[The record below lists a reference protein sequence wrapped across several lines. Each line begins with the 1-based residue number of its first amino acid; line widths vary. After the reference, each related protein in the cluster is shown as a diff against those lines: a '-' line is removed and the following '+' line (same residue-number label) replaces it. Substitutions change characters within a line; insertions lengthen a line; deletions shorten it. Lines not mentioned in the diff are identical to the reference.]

1 MNNAL
6 NTPAAGQQTRILVIK
21 LRHHGDMLLTT
32 PVINALHQA
41 WPDAQID
48 VLLYEETR
56 DMLSAHPFIHH
67 IYGID
72 RKWRK
77 LGTRQHLCKE
87 WQLLKALRQQNYT
100 LVVNLADQ
108 WRSAIVTRF
117 TGAPV
122 RIGFDFNKRRGWF
135 WNHCH
140 TQLASVADHQ
150 KLHTVEQNLSV
161 LSPLA
166 VAPVNEVTM
175 SYRSEDWQK
184 VQEKLQSKNVDAAFI
199 VVQPTSRWFF
209 KCWDESKMAATLT
222 ALQQDG
228 HTLILTSGPDKNEKA
243 MIDKIRALC
252 PSERIHSLAGE
263 LSLRQLAVLIDHA
276 KLFIGVDSVPMHMA
290 AALQTPCI
298 ALFGP
303 SKLTFWSPWQ
313 VKGEVIWAGS
323 YGPLPDPD
331 KIDTSTSE
339 RYLNAIPVDDVVA
352 AARRQLL

>member
-6 NTPAAGQQTRILVIK
+6 HTLVDGPQTRILLIK

-32 PVINALHQA
+32 PVIDALHQA
-41 WPDAQID
+41 WPQAQID

-56 DMLSAHPFIHH
+56 DMLAAHPFIHH

-87 WQLLKALRQQNYT
+87 WQLLKTLRQQRYS

-117 TGAPV
+117 TGAPA

-135 WNHCH
+135 WSQCH
-140 TQLASVADHQ
+140 TQLAPVTGHQ
-150 KLHTVEQNLSV
+150 TMHTVEQNLSI
-161 LSPLA
+161 LAPLKI
-166 VAPVNEVTM
+166 PYVNNVTM
-175 SYRSEDWQK
+175 SYQPDDWLA
-184 VQEKLQSKNVDAAFI
+184 VQAKLNTKGIEGPFI

-209 KCWDESKMAATLT
+209 KCWDEEKMAATIS
-222 ALQQDG
+222 ALQKDG
-228 HTLILTSGPDKNEKA
+228 HTIVLTSGPDKNEKA
-243 MIDKIRALC
+243 MIDTIRALC
-252 PSERIHSLAGE
+252 PAERISSLAGD
-263 LSLRQLAVLIDHA
+263 LSLRQLAALIDHA
-276 KLFIGVDSVPMHMA
+276 SLFIGVDSVPMHMA

-313 VKGEVIWAGS
+313 VKGEVIWAGD
-323 YGPLPDPD
+323 YGPLPNPD
-331 KIDTSTSE
+331 QIDTKTSE
-339 RYLNAIPVDDVVA
+339 RYLDAIPVDAVVT
-352 AARRQLL
+352 AARKQLS

>member
-1 MNNAL
+1 MNNVLPTLA
-6 NTPAAGQQTRILVIK
+6 NEPQTRILVIK

-32 PVINALHQA
+32 PVIAALHQA
-41 WPDAQID
+41 WPQAKID

-56 DMLSAHPFIHH
+56 DMLLANPLIHR

-87 WQLLKALRQQNYT
+87 WQLLKTLRQQNYS

-117 TGAPV
+117 TAAPI

-135 WNHCH
+135 WTHCH
-140 TQLASVADHQ
+140 TQLASLAEHQ
-150 KLHTVEQNLSV
+150 TMHTVEQNLSV
-161 LSPLA
+161 LAPLNIP
-166 VAPVNEVTM
+166 PVNQVTM
-175 SYRSEDWQK
+175 SYLPDDWLS
-184 VQEKLQSKNVDAAFI
+184 VQEQLKAQNIDKSYI

-209 KCWDESKMAATLT
+209 KCWDEEKMAATIA
-222 ALQQDG
+222 ALQNDG
-228 HTLILTSGPDKNEKA
+228 HTVVLTSGPDKKEKA
-243 MIDKIRALC
+243 MIEKIRALC
-252 PSERIHSLAGE
+252 PSERIYSLAGE
-263 LSLRQLAVLIDHA
+263 LTLRQLAALIDHA
-276 KLFIGVDSVPMHMA
+276 RLFIGVDSVPMHMA
-290 AALQTPCI
+290 AALQTPCV

-313 VKGEVIWAGS
+313 VKGEVIWAGK

-331 KIDTSTSE
+331 QIDTQTSE
-339 RYLNAIPVDDVVA
+339 RYLDAIPVDAVVA
-352 AARRQLL
+352 AARKQLL